1 MYSYKIR
8 IKKVSGKL
16 NESKT
21 PKKTLVIKS
30 KTVKNGQEVFNEAA
44 EYLKKKY
51 GLVLESA
58 DVDGAHDIKVYVG
71 TWGKYAGGSID
82 GGWVNLGNFSSPEE
96 YHHYLRTKLHA
107 DEQDAEYMIQDVEGP
122 SWVREYIGEYG
133 MNEEFVW
140 GYLNLDDYEKPVLD
154 GWLEVSGE
162 KYDDIDEA
170 VSDANDHY
178 SGGEGQDFDD
188 WVYDFMRDTSGHMT
202 VQEMINGQ
210 YYNWIDW
217 DNVKE
222 WFSEGYSDW
231 DEEEGD
237 VVDYEP
243 EDSEMEDYVLGAYG
257 TFNDLD
263 DAGLI
268 DWPYITRDLK
278 YEFTSAG
285 NGCVYHM
292 Y

>member
-1 MYSYKIR
+1 MYSYKIH

-30 KTVKNGQEVFNEAA
+30 KKVKNGQEVFNEAA
-44 EYLKKKY
+44 KYLKEKY

-58 DVDGAHDIKVYVG
+58 DVGGAHDIKVYVG

>member
-1 MYSYKIR
+1 MYTYRIR

-16 NESKT
+16 NESKS
-21 PKKTLVIKS
+21 PKKSIVIKS
-30 KTVKNGQEVFNEAA
+30 KKAKSQKDIFNEAA
-44 EYLKKKY
+44 TYLKKRY

-58 DVDGAHDIKVYVG
+58 NVSDAHEIRVYVG

-82 GGWVNLGNFSSPEE
+82 GGWVNLGDFSSPEE

-107 DEQDAEYMIQDVEGP
+107 DEEDAEYMIQDLEGP
-122 SWVREYIGEYG
+122 SWIREYIGEYG

-140 GYLNLDDYEKPVLD
+140 GYLNLDDYEKPILD

-178 SGGEGQDFDD
+178 SGGEGQDYDD
-188 WVYDFMRDTSGHMT
+188 WVCDFMRDTSGHMA
-202 VQEMINGQ
+202 VKDMINGQ

-217 DNVKE
+217 DTVKE
-222 WFSEGYSDW
+222 WLTEDYNNW
-231 DEEEGD
+231 RDEEEEDG
-237 VVDYEP
+237 DYEP
-243 EDSEMEDYVLGAYG
+243 DDSELEDFVLGSYS

-268 DWPYITRDLK
+268 DWRLIGRDLS
-278 YEFTSAG
+278 YDFTAAG

>member
-44 EYLKKKY
+44 KYLEKKY

>member
-30 KTVKNGQEVFNEAA
+30 KKVKNGQEVFNEAA

-51 GLVLESA
+51 DLVLESA

-82 GGWVNLGNFSSPEE
+82 GGWVNLGDFESPEH

-243 EDSEMEDYVLGAYG
+243 EDSEMEEYVLGSYG

-268 DWPYITRDLK
+268 DWPYIIRDLK